1 MAELLQD
8 LGAFLR
14 TLHWAWLLATV
25 AGGIILLLFGYRIFE
40 TLKFVVGFAVG
51 GSLIGSFLY
60 ADKGLGAAVAG
71 FLAGGVASGFLF
83 RGLVNA
89 IPPLIGALVLAAPT
103 FLFFDKLAPGWLPPL
118 PDPMP
123 GWRSIAVG
131 LAALAGGVIG
141 RLLSQVITV
150 VGTAFLGAGLIAT
163 SVAKIHVELG
173 GFAINP
179 MTEPSTYVGW
189 TAAYAVGFLA
199 LLFIGIRSQFRWI
212 IPQRTT
218 NTGA

>member
-25 AGGIILLLFGYRIFE
+25 AGGIILLQFGYRIFE
-40 TLKFVVGFAVG
+40 TLKFLVGFAVG
-51 GSLIGSFLY
+51 GTLIGSFLY

-89 IPPLIGALVLAAPT
+89 IPPLIGGLVLGVPT

-123 GWRSIAVG
+123 DWRAIAVL
-131 LAALAGGVIG
+131 LAALAGGAIG

-150 VGTAFLGAGLIAT
+150 VGTSFLGAMLIAT
-163 SVAKIHVELG
+163 SVAKIHVELDD
-173 GFAINP
+173 FTAKL
-179 MTEPSTYVGW
+179 MAEPSTYVGW
-189 TAAYAVGFLA
+189 TAAYAVGFLS

-212 IPQRTT
+212 VRQRTM
-218 NTGA
+218 NGAA

>member
-1 MAELLQD
+1 MTELLQD

-25 AGGIILLLFGYRIFE
+25 AGGVILLQFGYRIFE
-40 TLKFVVGFAVG
+40 TLKFLVGFAVG
-51 GSLIGSFLY
+51 GALIGSFLY
-60 ADKGLGAAVAG
+60 AGHGLVAAVAG
-71 FLAGGVASGFLF
+71 FLAGGAASGFIF

-89 IPPLIGALVLAAPT
+89 IPPLIGGLVLGVPT
-103 FLFFDKLAPGWLPPL
+103 FLFFDELAPGWLPPL

-123 GWRSIAVG
+123 DWRAIAVL
-131 LAALAGGVIG
+131 LAAIAGGAIG

-150 VGTAFLGAGLIAT
+150 VGTSFLGAMLIAT
-163 SVAKIHVELG
+163 SVAKIHVGLG
-173 GFAINP
+173 GFATKP

-189 TAAYAVGFLA
+189 IAAYAVGFLA

-212 IPQRTT
+212 IRQGTA
-218 NTGA
+218 NTAA

>member
-14 TLHWAWLLATV
+14 TLHWAWLFATV
-25 AGGIILLLFGYRIFE
+25 AGGIVLLQFGYRIFE
-40 TLKFVVGFAVG
+40 TLKFLVGFAVG
-51 GSLIGSFLY
+51 GTLIGSFLY
-60 ADKGLGAAVAG
+60 ADKGLAAAAAG
-71 FLAGGVASGFLF
+71 FLAGGAVSGFIF

-89 IPPLIGALVLAAPT
+89 IPPLIGGLVLGLPT
-103 FLFFDKLAPGWLPPL
+103 FLFFEKLAPGWLPPL

-123 GWRSIAVG
+123 DWRSIAVL
-131 LAALAGGVIG
+131 LAAIAGGAIG

-150 VGTAFLGAGLIAT
+150 VGTAFLGAMLIAT

-173 GFAINP
+173 GFATKP

-189 TAAYAVGFLA
+189 LAAYAVGFLA
-199 LLFIGIRSQFRWI
+199 LLFIGIRSQFKWI
-212 IPQRTT
+212 VRQRTV
-218 NTGA
+218 NGAA